1 MVHIL
6 FHTRD
11 SFLIHTCPLGTV
23 PYIGEVHMLQFLLHY
38 YIESHTLD
46 ADTLVH
52 ILLDIQGRYKANDI
66 QDDMQER
73 ALGVTVGGGTSL

>member
-1 MVHIL
+1 
-6 FHTRD
+6 
-11 SFLIHTCPLGTV
+11 
-23 PYIGEVHMLQFLLHY
+23 MLQFLLHY